1 MRKKVL
7 NNMTNKKSK
16 IDVFSENSYEGQS
29 FADIELK
36 NSQVEN
42 IEFVNCTFNHCDF
55 NESIFRTCTFRDCVF
70 SNCDLSLLRVDKSLF
85 KNTEFKSCKA
95 LGINWSKASWGRKE
109 ITQLIKSIDF
119 SKCVLNYSTFIGLEL
134 SHLNMQ
140 DCIAHEVDF
149 SKAILRKANFKG
161 TDLQNAIFRNS
172 DLREA
177 NFVRAKNYSISPQL
191 NKISRAK
198 FSLPEVMS
206 LLYNMDIVICEQFED
221 AD

>member
-1 MRKKVL
+1 MNRKSTRETF
-7 NNMTNKKSK
+7 NRS
-16 IDVFSENSYEGQS
+16 SYEGQS
-29 FADIELK
+29 FTDIELK
-36 NSQVEN
+36 NSLVES
-42 IEFVNCTFNHCDF
+42 IEFIICTFDHCDF
-55 NESIFRTCTFRDCVF
+55 NETPFKACTFRDCIF
-70 SNCDLSLLRVDKSLF
+70 ENCDLSLMQVDESVF

-149 SKAILRKANFKG
+149 SEAILRKANFKG
-161 TDLQNAIFRNS
+161 TDLQNAIFRSS

-177 NFVRAKNYSISPQL
+177 NFVGAKNYSISPQL

-198 FSLPEVMS
+198 FSLPEAMS
-206 LLYNMDIVICEQFED
+206 LMYNMDIVISESYEND
-221 AD
+221 K